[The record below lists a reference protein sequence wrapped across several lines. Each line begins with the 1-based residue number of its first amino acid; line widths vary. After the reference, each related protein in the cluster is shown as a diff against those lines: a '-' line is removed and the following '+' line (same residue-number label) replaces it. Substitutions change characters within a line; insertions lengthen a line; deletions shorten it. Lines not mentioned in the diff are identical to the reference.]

1 MKAIIKPKRQSTQ
14 ESGTGS
20 EFLVLSNLF
29 RLGINAFLSFG
40 NTKQIDIII
49 KAKNG
54 LALTIDVK
62 AVRDYSSIPVNNV
75 VGAENHYIVVVVYK
89 KKFSDLSAIPDYYII
104 PSLEIATL
112 HNLYKQEKRLL
123 AGKIV
128 AYKNRW
134 DYLSI

>member
-1 MKAIIKPKRQSTQ
+1 MKAVIKAERQSTQ

-54 LALTIDVK
+54 LAITIDVK

-75 VGAENHYIVVVVYK
+75 VDILNHYIVVVVYK
-89 KKFSDLSAIPDYYII
+89 KKFSDLLTIPDYYII
-104 PSLEIATL
+104 PSTEIGTIQ
-112 HNLYKQEKRLL
+112 NFYKKEKRLL
-123 AGKIV
+123 KGKIA
-128 AYKNRW
+128 AYKDRW
-134 DYLSI
+134 GYLTV

>member
-1 MKAIIKPKRQSTQ
+1 MDVVLKPKRQSTQ

-54 LALTIDVK
+54 LALTVDVK
-62 AVRDYSSIPVNNV
+62 SVRDYSSIPVNNV
-75 VGAENHYIVVVVYK
+75 VGMESHYIVAVVYK
-89 KKFSDLSAIPDYYII
+89 KKFSDISSIPDFYVI
-104 PSLEIATL
+104 PSLEIDAVQE
-112 HNLYKQEKRLL
+112 LYKKERRLL
-123 AGKIV
+123 INKI
-128 AYKNRW
+128 AQYRNRW
-134 DYLSI
+134 DYLGA

>member
-1 MKAIIKPKRQSTQ
+1 MKAVIKPERQSTQ

-29 RLGINAFLSFG
+29 RIGIDAFLSFG

-62 AVRDYSSIPVNNV
+62 AVRDYSSVPVNNV
-75 VGAENHYIVVVVYK
+75 VGKENHYIVVVVYK
-89 KKFSDLSAIPDYYII
+89 KKFNDLLTIPDYYIV
-104 PSLEIATL
+104 PSLDVATIQ
-112 HNLYKQEKRLL
+112 NSYKLEKRLL
-123 AGKIV
+123 TGKI
-128 AYKNRW
+128 AEYRNRW

>member
-1 MKAIIKPKRQSTQ
+1 MKVIVNPTRKSTQ

-29 RLGINAFLSFG
+29 RIGINAFLSFG

-54 LALTIDVK
+54 LALTVDVK

-75 VGAENHYIVVVVYK
+75 TGLENHYIVVVVYK
-89 KKFSDLSAIPDYYII
+89 RKFEDLSTIPDYYII
-104 PSLEIATL
+104 PSLEIVKI
-112 HNLYKQEKRLL
+112 HNAYKQEKRLL
-123 AGKIV
+123 TSKIA
-128 AYKNRW
+128 AYKNKW
-134 DYLSI
+134 DYLAI

>member
-1 MKAIIKPKRQSTQ
+1 MKAVIKADRQSTQ

-54 LALTIDVK
+54 NALTVDVK
-62 AVRDYSSIPVNNV
+62 SVRDYSSVPVTNV
-75 VGAENHYIVVVVYK
+75 RSEDNHFVVVVIYK
-89 KKFSDLSAIPDYYII
+89 KKFSDLKSLPDYYII
-104 PSLEIATL
+104 PSLEIQGLRETYGKEL
-112 HNLYKQEKRLL
+112 RLL
-123 AGKIV
+123 VGKI
-128 AYKNRW
+128 ATYKDKW
-134 DYLSI
+134 SYLTV